1 MSESESQV
9 DISNNSTNT
18 MLQSIV
24 DSMARLEEEVSVM
37 AEMLES
43 LSVNTSKGMT

>member
-1 MSESESQV
+1 MSVSESQP
-9 DISNNSTNT
+9 DISSNSISM
-18 MLQSIV
+18 MLKSIV